1 MQKKNDIPSPFAA
14 GIRKPRRIRRG
25 VSAVILAMTSVG
37 LGCSQAHMDSMRGP
51 RIAASTHMASAGM
64 LERQNNNDAAMKQYE
79 EAIQSDPKMAKA
91 YFGLS
96 RLHFKLKRYEDAAA
110 VLIQGVA
117 AKCDTPSIQNNLGVA
132 YLQQEKF
139 TEAEHCFRRAL
150 EVSPRFVRARMNL
163 AIALARQDRVNE
175 SLDQFSEVVPRDDAF
190 FNIAVIR
197 AAADDYA
204 GATKALKDALAYN
217 PGYQPALDHLD
228 RIVRIARAE
237 EDAKAAVARL
247 ASRNALARFSEPVAS
262 NTSANPSEC
271 AIPDGGL
278 TEVRSASAV
287 LSSNFETRTVA
298 EAEAGRVGQSSDQ
311 LNSQDSQSA
320 AEPVE
325 PAEPAKAPEQTANTI
340 PTTDA
345 PRTGTIVRYDVP
357 CAESESGGA
366 IVPLNI
372 EEPMDAIEVSDAAD
386 PCGPESGEMTPASE
400 PGATKVA
407 ESPARPSGKKSSS
420 KKSST
425 HTSNVIL
432 PTYTAPATDG
442 RQAIDENE

>member
-1 MQKKNDIPSPFAA
+1 MQKKHDIPSPIAA
-14 GIRKPRRIRRG
+14 GIRNSRRNRRG
-25 VSAVILAMTSVG
+25 VSLSILAVASAG
-37 LGCSQAHMDSMRGP
+37 LGCSQAHMDSIHGP

-79 EAIQSDPKMAKA
+79 EAIESDPKMAKA
-91 YFGLS
+91 YFGLG

-110 VLIQGVA
+110 VLVRSVA

-132 YLQQEKF
+132 YLKQEKF

-163 AIALARQDRVNE
+163 AIALARQNRVNE

-204 GATKALKDALAYN
+204 GATQALKDALAYN

-228 RIVRIARAE
+228 RIIRIARAD

-247 ASRNALARFSEPVAS
+247 ASRNAIARFSEPVAS
-262 NTSANPSEC
+262 NTSAHPSEC
-271 AIPDGGL
+271 AIPDGGV

-298 EAEAGRVGQSSDQ
+298 EAQAGTVGQSSDQ
-311 LNSQDSQSA
+311 SITQVLKSA
-320 AEPVE
+320 AVSVE
-325 PAEPAKAPEQTANTI
+325 PSEPAKASEQTANVDS
-340 PTTDA
+340 TTEA
-345 PRTGTIVRYDVP
+345 PKTGTIVQYDGP
-357 CAESESGGA
+357 CAEAESGGSM
-366 IVPLNI
+366 VRLNQ
-372 EEPMDAIEVSDAAD
+372 EEPKDAVEFVDSTD
-386 PCGPESGEMTPASE
+386 PCESKTGEITPASE
-400 PGATKVA
+400 PEATKIA
-407 ESPARPSGKKSSS
+407 KSPSKSAGKKKSS

-425 HTSNVIL
+425 RASKVIL
-432 PTYTAPATDG
+432 PTYTAPSADG
-442 RQAIDENE
+442 RQSIDEKE